1 MLLGEGC
8 LQRRARKDH
17 IMYQNI
23 FCRALKWTSIAD
35 RLKIS
40 NKCRVAGL
48 WLLFFFLHLKV
59 FPRVGKMWL
68 FIRRCEGWNV
78 IWLSPAIAPRIWG
91 AVETQKYYPHENI
104 FTASLKLI
112 SFNNWVLNSWS
123 TNYGCKWKYLFV
135 FDNILIRVE
144 SCHLSRCLSIIASM
158 FPRFSVVFKLYS
170 TLEIF
175 ILISNLLDSGHPA
188 QCNACRE
195 MLKAEGYLLS
205 TLHNTWTAD
214 LRELGVGNVQRYKM
228 LLELRGMPS
237 WTHGKFFKQKMWTG
251 CGRNMTTCPYI

>member
-1 MLLGEGC
+1 
-8 LQRRARKDH
+8 
-17 IMYQNI
+17 MYMY
-23 FCRALKWTSIAD
+23 
-35 RLKIS
+35 
-40 NKCRVAGL
+40 L
-48 WLLFFFLHLKV
+48 WILFFFLHLKV
-59 FPRVGKMWL
+59 FLWVGKMWL

-78 IWLSPAIAPRIWG
+78 IWLSPATAPRIWG

-112 SFNNWVLNSWS
+112 SFNNWVLKSWS
-123 TNYGCKWKYLFV
+123 NNYGCKWKYLFV
-135 FDNILIRVE
+135 FNNILIRVE

-175 ILISNLLDSGHPA
+175 ILISTCWTPSAVKCMPWDAKSW
-188 QCNACRE
+188 RVS
-195 MLKAEGYLLS
+195 KYLLFK
-205 TLHNTWTAD
+205 LHNTWTAD

-251 CGRNMTTCPYI
+251 CGFVQP

>member
-1 MLLGEGC
+1 
-8 LQRRARKDH
+8 
-17 IMYQNI
+17 MYMY
-23 FCRALKWTSIAD
+23 
-35 RLKIS
+35 
-40 NKCRVAGL
+40 L
-48 WLLFFFLHLKV
+48 WILFFFLHLKV
-59 FPRVGKMWL
+59 FPWVGKMWL

-78 IWLSPAIAPRIWG
+78 IWLSPATAPRIWG

-112 SFNNWVLNSWS
+112 SFNNWVLKSWS
-123 TNYGCKWKYLFV
+123 NNYGCKWKYLLV
-135 FDNILIRVE
+135 FNNILIRVE

-175 ILISNLLDSGHPA
+175 ILISTCWTPGAVKCMPWDAKSW
-188 QCNACRE
+188 RVSE
-195 MLKAEGYLLS
+195 YLLFK
-205 TLHNTWTAD
+205 LHNTWTAD

-251 CGRNMTTCPYI
+251 CGFVQP

>member
-1 MLLGEGC
+1 M
-8 LQRRARKDH
+8 
-17 IMYQNI
+17 
-23 FCRALKWTSIAD
+23 
-35 RLKIS
+35 
-40 NKCRVAGL
+40 
-48 WLLFFFLHLKV
+48 KV
-59 FPRVGKMWL
+59 FPWVGKMWL

-78 IWLSPAIAPRIWG
+78 IWLSPATAPRIWG

-112 SFNNWVLNSWS
+112 SFNNWVLKSWS
-123 TNYGCKWKYLFV
+123 NNYGCKWKYLFV
-135 FDNILIRVE
+135 FNNILIRVE

-175 ILISNLLDSGHPA
+175 IIIST
-188 QCNACRE
+188 CRTPSAVKC
-195 MLKAEGYLLS
+195 MPWDAKSWRVSKYLLFK
-205 TLHNTWTAD
+205 LHNTWTAD

-237 WTHGKFFKQKMWTG
+237 WTHGKFFKQKLWTG
-251 CGRNMTTCPYI
+251 CGFVQP

>member
-23 FCRALKWTSIAD
+23 FCRALKWTNIAD

-40 NKCRVAGL
+40 NKCRIADL

-78 IWLSPAIAPRIWG
+78 IWLSPATAPRIWG

-175 ILISNLLDSGHPA
+175 ILISTCWTWTPSAVQCMPWDAKSWRVSSIYPTQYMDSGPSRA
-188 QCNACRE
+188 RCRQR
-195 MLKAEGYLLS
+195 S
-205 TLHNTWTAD
+205 TLQDAARTT
-214 LRELGVGNVQRYKM
+214 
-228 LLELRGMPS
+228 
-237 WTHGKFFKQKMWTG
+237 
-251 CGRNMTTCPYI
+251 RNAKLDTRKIL